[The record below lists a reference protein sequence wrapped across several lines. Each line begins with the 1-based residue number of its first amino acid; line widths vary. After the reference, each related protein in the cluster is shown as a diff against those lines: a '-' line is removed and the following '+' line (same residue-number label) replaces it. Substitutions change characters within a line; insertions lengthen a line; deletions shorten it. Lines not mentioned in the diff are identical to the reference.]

1 MRTLLALAAL
11 TVSVL
16 AVGACS
22 SPPTAEE
29 QRAAGMALAAER
41 RTGQSLG
48 RCLAAAGYEVD
59 AGTVAGGVERGTDV
73 ELASGPQKAYIVTVG
88 GPEDVKLTV
97 LYDKAWVIPNTDE
110 DEALLEQLHC
120 DLP

>member
-1 MRTLLALAAL
+1 MFALAAM

-22 SPPTAEE
+22 SPPTQEE

-41 RTGQSLG
+41 MTGQSLG

-59 AGTVAGGVERGTDV
+59 DDTVAGGVERGTDV
-73 ELASGPQKAYIVTVG
+73 ELTSGPEKAYIVTVG
-88 GPEDVKLTV
+88 GPEEVKLTV
-97 LYDKAWVIPNTDE
+97 LYDKAWVTPNTDKDKE
-110 DEALLEQLHC
+110 LLEQLHC

>member
-1 MRTLLALAAL
+1 MLALAAT

-22 SPPTAEE
+22 SPPTQEE

-41 RTGQSLG
+41 MSGQSLG

-59 AGTVAGGVERGTDV
+59 DDTVAGGVERGTDV
-73 ELASGPQKAYIVTVG
+73 ELTSGPQKAYIVTVG
-88 GPEDVKLTV
+88 GPKDVKLTV
-97 LYDKAWVIPNTDE
+97 LYDKAWVTPNTDK
-110 DEALLEQLHC
+110 DKALLEQLHC